1 MIYELGK
8 EFIQEERQIMAI
20 ISLIGSVQALF
31 YLVLFQSKPK
41 KSLSDFI
48 LMLFT
53 FLLGAIFF
61 DQYLRNTNFY
71 QLHPQYWGITYCFPI
86 LTAPLLYFYV
96 DLITQPEQKIKP
108 WFWLLTVPFFVF
120 LTYYLANY
128 YFLSTDRKKEYFQ
141 LATTKPW
148 AMIYAGEFF
157 LVLSGPVYSV
167 LGLFR
172 IKQHIKNIEGS
183 FSYTA
188 GINLKWLKTILIA
201 IVFVNVIEVLL
212 NVFSDIYPL
221 FTYQTSDNLMHSL
234 NVLLIFF
241 IGYYGFKQTLI
252 YPSGKEKPDLIH
264 REQFAEM
271 QMIGSSETDSKYIKS
286 GLQKDNV
293 DVYYSSLVQLMDSEK
308 LFLDSKLSIKTVADK
323 LGLSVNHLSQVIN
336 QQSGKNFFKFI
347 NEYRVEEAK
356 KLLPDQSNKKYTI
369 LAIAYDCGFNSKS
382 SFNTIFK
389 QFTGKTPSGFIKNS
403 KI

>member
-1 MIYELGK
+1 MCHEYYT
-8 EFIQEERQIMAI
+8 MNI

-31 YLVLFQSKPK
+31 YLLLFQSKSR
-41 KSLSDFI
+41 KSLSDYL
-48 LMLFT
+48 LMVFT

-71 QLHPQYWGITYCFPI
+71 ELHPQYWGITYCFPI
-86 LTAPLLYFYV
+86 LAAPLLYLYV
-96 DLITQPEQKIKP
+96 VLITQPEQKFKP
-108 WFWLLTVPFFVF
+108 WFWLLMLPFIAF
-120 LTYYLANY
+120 LNYYLATY
-128 YFLSTDRKKEYFQ
+128 YFLPTDSKIAYFH

-148 AMIYAGEFF
+148 AMIYAGELF
-157 LVLSGPVYSV
+157 LVFSGPVYSV

-172 IKQHIKNIEGS
+172 LKRHIKNIEGN

-188 GINLKWLKTILIA
+188 GIDLSWLKVILIV
-201 IVFVNVIEVLL
+201 IVAVNVIGVLL

-221 FTYQTSDNLMHSL
+221 FTYQTGDNLMNSL

-241 IGYYGFKQTLI
+241 IGYYGFKQALI
-252 YPSGKEKPDLIH
+252 YPSGMAKPAPV
-264 REQFAEM
+264 QTQ
-271 QMIGSSETDSKYIKS
+271 QMEGIRLPENPGPSPKYLKS
-286 GLQKDNV
+286 GLQDN
-293 DVYYSSLVQLMDSEK
+293 DVNAYYSSLIQLMDSER
-308 LFLDSKLSIKTVADK
+308 LFLDSRLSIKTVADK
-323 LGLSVNHLSQVIN
+323 LGMSVNHLSQVIN

-356 KLLPDQSNKKYTI
+356 KLLLDQSNQKYTI

-389 QFTGKTPSGFIKNS
+389 QYIGKTPSDFIEYS
-403 KI
+403 KV

>member
-1 MIYELGK
+1 
-8 EFIQEERQIMAI
+8 MAI

-31 YLVLFQSKPK
+31 YLLLFQSKPK
-41 KSLSDFI
+41 KDLSDYI

-53 FLLGAIFF
+53 LLLGVIFF
-61 DQYLRNTNFY
+61 DHYLRNTNFY
-71 QLHPQYWGITYCFPI
+71 QLHPQFWGITYCLPI

-96 DLITQPEQKIKP
+96 VLITQPEQKFKS
-108 WFWLLTVPFFVF
+108 WFWLLTIPFFVF
-120 LTYYLANY
+120 LTYYLATY
-128 YFLSTDRKKEYFQ
+128 YFLPSDKKSAYFQ

-157 LVLSGPVYSV
+157 LVFSGPVYSV

-172 IKQHIKNIEGS
+172 LKRHIRNIEDN
-183 FSYTA
+183 FSYKS
-188 GINLKWLKTILIA
+188 GINLSWLKTILIA
-201 IVFVNVIEVLL
+201 IVVVNVINILL
-212 NVFSDIYPL
+212 NIFSDIYPL
-221 FTYQTSDNLMHSL
+221 FTYQTGDNIMHSL
-234 NVLLIFF
+234 NVFLIFF

-252 YPSGKEKPDLIH
+252 YPSFKARPEL
-264 REQFAEM
+264 ENEAQFADL
-271 QMIGSSETDSKYIKS
+271 QLSGNSEASPKYIKS
-286 GLQKDNV
+286 GLHKNDI
-293 DVYYSSLVQLMDSEK
+293 DVYYSSLIQLMDSEK
-308 LFLDSKLSIKTVADK
+308 LFLDSRLSIKTVAEK
-323 LGLSVNHLSQVIN
+323 LKISVNHLSQVIN

-356 KLLPDQSNKKYTI
+356 KLLLDQSSQKYTI

-389 QFTGKTPSGFIKNS
+389 QYTGKTPSDFIENS

>member
-1 MIYELGK
+1 
-8 EFIQEERQIMAI
+8 MAI

-31 YLVLFQSKPK
+31 YLLLFQSKPK
-41 KSLSDFI
+41 KDLSDYL

-53 FLLGAIFF
+53 LLLGTVFF

-71 QLHPQYWGITYCFPI
+71 KIHPQYWGITYCFPI
-86 LTAPLLYFYV
+86 LAAPLLYIYV
-96 DLITQPEQKIKP
+96 VLITQPEQKFKP
-108 WFWLLTVPFFVF
+108 WFWLLTIPFFVF
-120 LTYYLANY
+120 LTYYLATY
-128 YFLSTDRKKEYFQ
+128 YFLPADKKIAYFH

-148 AMIYAGEFF
+148 EMIYAGEFF

-172 IKQHIKNIEGS
+172 LKRHIRNIEDN
-183 FSYTA
+183 FSYTS
-188 GINLKWLKTILIA
+188 GINLSWLKTILIA
-201 IVFVNVIEVLL
+201 IVVVNVINILL
-212 NVFSDIYPL
+212 NIFSDIYPL
-221 FTYQTSDNLMHSL
+221 FTYQTGDNIMHSL

-252 YPSGKEKPDLIH
+252 YPSGKARPDLMH
-264 REQFAEM
+264 KEHFAEI
-271 QMIGSSETDSKYIKS
+271 QLIGNSETGPKYIKS
-286 GLQKDNV
+286 GLQRNDA
-293 DVYYSSLVQLMDSEK
+293 DIYYSSLIQLMDSEK
-308 LFLDSKLSIKTVADK
+308 LFLDSKLSIKTVAEK
-323 LGLSVNHLSQVIN
+323 MEISVNHLSQVIN

-356 KLLPDQSNKKYTI
+356 KLLLDQSNKKYTI

-389 QFTGKTPSGFIKNS
+389 QYTGKTPSDFIGNS
-403 KI
+403 KK